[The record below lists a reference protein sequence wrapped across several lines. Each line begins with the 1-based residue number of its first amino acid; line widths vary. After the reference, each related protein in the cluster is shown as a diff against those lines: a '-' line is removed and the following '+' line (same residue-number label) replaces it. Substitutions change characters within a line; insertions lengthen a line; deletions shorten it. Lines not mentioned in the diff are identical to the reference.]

1 MLTVETI
8 GKIRLKH
15 RQGKSIRSISRELRL
30 SRNTVRKVLRG
41 DETEFSYQR
50 GHQPYPKLGEYIKD
64 LESFLAEDQKL
75 PQKRRRSAQVLFE
88 DLVVRGYE
96 GGYDSVRRYV
106 GRWRDEHKR
115 LAAPVF
121 IPLSFGPGQA
131 FQFDWSEDQA
141 ELDGVT
147 VKVNLAQIRL
157 CHSRLFLVQAYP
169 RQSQEMVFDAHRR
182 GFAFFGGVCSQ
193 GIYDN
198 PKTMVSKIKRGKKR
212 VFHPRFIQLCSH
224 YLYEPVFCTPGAAWE
239 KGQVEN
245 QVGLVRRRFFTPR
258 PKAKDI
264 TELNRWLRDQCV
276 AWAMGRRH
284 PSIPGKTVWEV
295 FEQEREQLIK
305 VGRPFDGY
313 SEENARVSSYSLV
326 SFDRNR
332 YSVEC
337 TQAGKTVQIKAYAD
351 HLVIVSQGQ
360 VVGCHQRH
368 FGRDKMIFDPWHY
381 LPVLERKPGALRNG
395 APFMDWELPR
405 PLERVKSYLKRF
417 SDWDRQF
424 VSILAAVPSHGLE
437 AVSAACREA
446 LAQKAVSQEIILNIL
461 HRSQDQADHPRL
473 ELPRHLILKHEPLA
487 DCGRYDR
494 LRLEASHDA

>member
-8 GKIRLKH
+8 GKIRLKQ

-50 GHQPYPKLGEYIKD
+50 SRQPYPKLGEYLKD
-64 LESFLAEDQKL
+64 LECFLEEDQKH
-75 PQKRRRSAQVLFE
+75 PVKRRRSAQVLFE
-88 DLVVRGYE
+88 DLVLLGYE

-106 GRWRDEHKR
+106 KRWREDHKR

-121 IPLSFGPGQA
+121 IPLSFGPGEA
-131 FQFDWSEDQA
+131 FQFDWSEDHA
-141 ELDGVT
+141 ELDGVR
-147 VKVNLAQIRL
+147 VKVNLAHIRL
-157 CHSRLFLVQAYP
+157 CHSRMFLVQAYP
-169 RQSQEMVFDAHRR
+169 RQSQEMLFDAHRR
-182 GFAFFGGVCSQ
+182 GFDFFGGVCCQ

-198 PKTMVSKIKRGKKR
+198 PKTMVSQIRRGKKR
-212 VFHPRFIQLCSH
+212 VSNPRFSQLCSH

-245 QVGLVRRRFFTPR
+245 QVELVRRRFFS
-258 PKAKDI
+258 
-264 TELNRWLRDQCV
+264 
-276 AWAMGRRH
+276 
-284 PSIPGKTVWEV
+284 SIPGKTVWEV
-295 FEQEREQLIK
+295 FREEKEHLIQ
-305 VGRPFDGY
+305 VGRPFDGF

-337 TQAGKTVQIKAYAD
+337 GQVGKTVQIKAYAD
-351 HLVIVSQGQ
+351 HIIIVSQGQ
-360 VVGCHQRH
+360 VAGRHQRH

-381 LPVLERKPGALRNG
+381 LPVLERKPGALRHG
-395 APFMDWELPR
+395 APFIGWDLPQ
-405 PLERVKSYLKRF
+405 PLQRVQAHLKRF

-437 AVSAACREA
+437 AVSAACGEA
-446 LAQKAVSQEIILNIL
+446 LAQRAVSQEMILNIL
-461 HRSQDQADHPRL
+461 HRSQDQADHPHL
-473 ELPRHLILKHEPLA
+473 ELPSHLILKHEPVA
-487 DCGRYDR
+487 DCRRYDL
-494 LRLEASHDA
+494 LRKEAGHDA

>member
-8 GKIRLKH
+8 GKIRLKQ

-50 GHQPYPKLGEYIKD
+50 SRQPYPKLGEYLKD
-64 LESFLAEDQKL
+64 LECFLEEDQKH
-75 PQKRRRSAQVLFE
+75 PVKRRRSAQVLFE
-88 DLVVRGYE
+88 DLVLLGYE

-106 GRWRDEHKR
+106 KRWREDHKR

-121 IPLSFGPGQA
+121 IPLSFGPGEA
-131 FQFDWSEDQA
+131 FQFDWSEDHA
-141 ELDGVT
+141 ELDGVR
-147 VKVNLAQIRL
+147 VKVNLAHIRL
-157 CHSRLFLVQAYP
+157 CHSRMFLVQAYP
-169 RQSQEMVFDAHRR
+169 RQSQEMLFDAHRR
-182 GFAFFGGVCSQ
+182 GFDFFGGVCCQ

-198 PKTMVSKIKRGKKR
+198 PKTMVSQIRRGKKR
-212 VFHPRFIQLCSH
+212 VSHPRFSQLCSH

-245 QVGLVRRRFFTPR
+245 QVELVRRRFFS
-258 PKAKDI
+258 
-264 TELNRWLRDQCV
+264 
-276 AWAMGRRH
+276 
-284 PSIPGKTVWEV
+284 SIPGKTVWEV
-295 FEQEREQLIK
+295 FREEKEHLIQ
-305 VGRPFDGY
+305 VGRPFDGF

-337 TQAGKTVQIKAYAD
+337 GQVGKTVQIKAYAD
-351 HLVIVSQGQ
+351 HIIIVSQGQ
-360 VVGCHQRH
+360 VVGRHQRH

-381 LPVLERKPGALRNG
+381 LPVLERKPGALRHG
-395 APFMDWELPR
+395 APFIGWDLPQ
-405 PLERVKSYLKRF
+405 PLQRVQAHLKRF

-437 AVSAACREA
+437 AVSAACGEA
-446 LAQKAVSQEIILNIL
+446 LAQRAVSQEMILNIL
-461 HRSQDQADHPRL
+461 HRSQDQADHPHL
-473 ELPRHLILKHEPLA
+473 ELPSHLILKHEPVA
-487 DCGRYDR
+487 DCRRYDL
-494 LRLEASHDA
+494 LRKEAGHDA